1 MTIPATCPHECP
13 SPAACREA
21 VLAEHIPCLMCR
33 RATEMLDEQQTRRA
47 DATRSSR

>member
-1 MTIPATCPHECP
+1 MTIPATCPHTSP

-33 RATEMLDEQQTRRA
+33 RATEMLEEQQARRA
-47 DATRSSR
+47 DGVRTAK